1 MSKQTKYPICLYPEC
16 ERQQVCRGFCISHH
30 RQIQLFVKDGKTTW
44 ATLEAGGK
52 ALPKKRAGRRSGDF
66 QAWALG
72 KTAEVA

>member
-1 MSKQTKYPICLYPEC
+1 MSKQSKYPSCLYPKC
-16 ERQQVCRGFCISHH
+16 QRNRLARGLCVNLVRQALR
-30 RQIQLFVKDGKTTW
+30 LVKDGKTTW
-44 ATLEAGGK
+44 AELEEGGK